1 MSLPVRATVTAKVEA
16 VTPKGDEGLLVEFLR
31 TYRDSVQLVIDEIW
45 GLDKAPSWTE
55 LHVMFYNRLVKLGL
69 RAHHVSEIYKRAKE
83 VVESTRKNN
92 GSKPVLRKLTARI
105 HTLDYKIDL
114 DKKTL
119 RVAVLR
125 DKWVELKLEWYSY
138 LNKYLDGSWRPGE
151 IIVSYRCGRIYV
163 YITFH
168 KDLVPREPR
177 VVMGVD
183 LNFNNI
189 TYTIINL
196 NSELVS
202 IGVIP
207 FKGLKRAL
215 HLRKLAEDLQR
226 RHPRNWRFLKWA
238 RRIRAKWLSRA
249 RNILVDS
256 AHRVSRKLVEVAR
269 EYNAVIVF
277 EDLEKIKRNN
287 NGGRKL
293 SWEKP
298 LWCYRRIQEYTEYKA
313 LIDGIKTI
321 YVNPARTSR
330 KTPNGKKIKFINY
343 RFLQLG
349 DTVTSRDVVAS
360 WNLALKGLKQMK
372 GSRVKWS
379 PDSPGSDAVKTRT
392 EPGNPEAEKYLKVFT
407 ANYKQ
412 LPRGNPSLKSIIKVE
427 R

>member
-1 MSLPVRATVTAKVEA
+1 MSLPVRATVTARVEA

-31 TYRDSVQLVIDEIW
+31 VYRDSIQLVVDEIW
-45 GLDKAPSWTE
+45 GLSEIPSWTE
-55 LHVMFYNRLVKLGL
+55 LHNMFYGRLVKMGF

-92 GSKPVLRKLTARI
+92 GSKPVLKKLTARI

-119 RVAVLR
+119 RVTVLR
-125 DKWVELKLEWYSY
+125 DKWVELKLKWYSY

-151 IIVSYRCGRIYV
+151 ILLSYRCGRFYV

-168 KDLVPREPR
+168 RDVVFREPQAI
-177 VVMGVD
+177 MGVD

-207 FKGLKRAL
+207 FRGLSRAL

-238 RRIRAKWLSRA
+238 RRARARWLSRA
-249 RNILVDS
+249 RNILVDT
-256 AHRVSRKLVEVAR
+256 AHRVSKKLAEVAR

-277 EDLEKIKRNN
+277 EDLEKIKENN
-287 NGGRKL
+287 NGGKKL
-293 SWEKP
+293 SWEKT

-313 LIDGIKTI
+313 LLKSIKTI

-330 KTPNGKKIKFINY
+330 KPPNGKKIKFINY
-343 RFLQLG
+343 RFVQLG

-360 WNLALKGLKQMK
+360 WNLALRGLQQMK
-372 GSRVKWS
+372 GSWVKWS
-379 PDSPGSDAVKTRT
+379 PDGPGSDAMKTRT
-392 EPGNPEAEKYLKVFT
+392 EPGNPEAEKYLKAFT
-407 ANYKQ
+407 AIHK
-412 LPRGNPSLKSIIKVE
+412 
-427 R
+427 

>member
-1 MSLPVRATVTAKVEA
+1 MSLPVRATVTAKIEA
-16 VTPKGDEGLLVEFLR
+16 VTPKGDEGVLVEFLK
-31 TYRDSVQLVIDEIW
+31 TYRDSVQLVINEIW
-45 GLDKAPSWTE
+45 GLSEIPSWTE
-55 LHVMFYNRLVKLGL
+55 LHSMFYSRLVKYGF

-92 GSKPVLRKLTARI
+92 GSKPVLKKLTARI

-125 DKWVELKLEWYSY
+125 DKWIELELKWYSY
-138 LNKYLDGSWRPGE
+138 LDKYLDGSWKPGE
-151 IIVSYRCGRIYV
+151 ILLSYRCGRFYV

-168 KDLVPREPR
+168 KDIVPREPEAI
-177 VVMGVD
+177 MGVD

-202 IGVIP
+202 MGVIP
-207 FKGLKRAL
+207 FKGLKKAL
-215 HLRKLAEDLQR
+215 HYRKLAEELQR
-226 RHPRNWRFLKWA
+226 KNPRNWRFLKWA
-238 RRIRAKWLSRA
+238 RRIRARWLNKA
-249 RNILVDS
+249 RNILVDT
-256 AHRVSRKLVEVAR
+256 AHRVSKKLVEIAR

-277 EDLEKIKRNN
+277 EDLEKIKENS
-287 NGGRKL
+287 NGGEKL

-330 KTPNGKKIKFINY
+330 KPPNGRKLRFINY
-343 RFLQLG
+343 RFLELG
-349 DTVTSRDVVAS
+349 ESITTRDVVAS
-360 WNLALKGLKQMK
+360 WNLALRGLKQMR

-379 PDSPGSDAVKTRT
+379 PDSPRSEAMKPRAKR
-392 EPGNPEAEKYLKVFT
+392 GNPEAKKHT
-407 ANYKQ
+407 Q
-412 LPRGNPSLKSIIKVE
+412 LIIAIHK
-427 R
+427 

>member
-1 MSLPVRATVTAKVEA
+1 MSLPVRATVTAKIEA
-16 VTPKGDEGLLVEFLR
+16 VTPKGDEGLLIEFLK
-31 TYRDSVQLVIDEIW
+31 TYRDSVQLVVDEIW
-45 GLDKAPSWTE
+45 GLSEVPSWTE
-55 LHVMFYNRLVKLGL
+55 LHVMFYSRLMKLGL

-92 GSKPVLRKLTARI
+92 GSKPILKKLTARI
-105 HTLDYKIDL
+105 HILDYKIDL
-114 DKKTL
+114 NTKTIKI
-119 RVAVLR
+119 AVLY
-125 DKWVELKLEWYSY
+125 DKWVELKLKWYSY
-138 LNKYLDGSWRPGE
+138 LNKYLDGSWKPGE
-151 IIVSYRCGRIYV
+151 ILLSHRYGRFYV

-168 KDLVPREPR
+168 RDVVFREPR

-183 LNFNNI
+183 LNFNNV

-196 NSELVS
+196 KSELVS

-226 RHPRNWRFLKWA
+226 SHPRNWRFLKWA
-238 RRIRAKWLSRA
+238 RRIRARWLSRA

-277 EDLEKIKRNN
+277 EDLEEIRGNN
-287 NGGRKL
+287 NGGKKL

-313 LIDGIKTI
+313 LIEGIKTI

-330 KTPNGKKIKFINY
+330 KTPNGEKIRFINY
-343 RFLQLG
+343 RFVQLG

-360 WNLALKGLKQMK
+360 WNLALRGLKQMK
-372 GSRVKWS
+372 GSWVKWS
-379 PDSPGSDAVKTRT
+379 PDSPRSEAVKTRAKR
-392 EPGNPEAEKYLKVFT
+392 GNPEAEKYPKLFT
-407 ANYKQ
+407 AIHK
-412 LPRGNPSLKSIIKVE
+412 
-427 R
+427 